1 MIPYFDYL
9 DAKNRLKLA
18 KETIELMG
26 GEDECPPMV
35 LGQRDYL
42 ELEVE
47 YHQLQ
52 SKKFAVLAVLTI
64 FIISSIM
71 VFLILKGYIN
81 V

>member
-9 DAKNRLKLA
+9 EAKKRLA
-18 KETIELMG
+18 NSKETIELLG

-47 YHQLQ
+47 YFREINGRFNIGLLTVVT
-52 SKKFAVLAVLTI
+52 FCVTLIVLHYHYGVI
-64 FIISSIM
+64 
-71 VFLILKGYIN
+71 
-81 V
+81 

>member
-52 SKKFAVLAVLTI
+52 SKKFTMLAVLTI

>member
-1 MIPYFDYL
+1 MLPYLDYL
-9 DAKNRLKLA
+9 EAKKRLKLA
-18 KETIELMG
+18 KETIDMMG

-47 YHQLQ
+47 YFRERNGKYNIGL
-52 SKKFAVLAVLTI
+52 LI
-64 FIISSIM
+64 GGIISVII
-71 VFLILKGYIN
+71 VLLFTHGVIN